1 MFTKEEQLKLKEL
14 MSSNEDFA
22 YFMNKSLN
30 ECRLI
35 SSNIT
40 HEIRNPLTLIK
51 GTTQLI
57 ETTTPSVK
65 ETKYWNQLV
74 EDIKELEILLAE
86 FSTYNHSETIQK
98 HPLNF
103 ILLLKSVISTF
114 RPVADQKQIS
124 LSLTID
130 EKDIPTYTSY
140 PVDQVKMRQVFV
152 NLLQNSLDATQ
163 EGGYIDINCS
173 ISDASLL
180 ISVNNNGEEIPQ
192 EILPTIFTPFVSF
205 KSGGSGLGLAI
216 SSKIILAHD
225 GTIIAS
231 SSSEKTSFIIQ
242 LPRIA

>member
-1 MFTKEEQLKLKEL
+1 MFTKEEQLKLKDL

-22 YFMNKSLN
+22 YFINKSFN
-30 ECRLI
+30 ECRLLA
-35 SSNIT
+35 SHIT

-51 GTTQLI
+51 STTQLM

-74 EDIKELEILLAE
+74 EDINELELLLAE

-98 HPLNF
+98 HPQNF

-114 RPVADQKQIS
+114 RPVADHKQIN

-130 EKDIPTYTSY
+130 EKDIPIYTSY
-140 PVDQVKMRQVFV
+140 PIDQVKMRQVFV
-152 NLLQNSLDATQ
+152 NLLQNALDATQ
-163 EGGYIDINCS
+163 EGGYIDINCT

-180 ISVNNNGEEIPQ
+180 ISVNNNGEAIPAD
-192 EILPTIFTPFVSF
+192 ILPTIFTPFVSF
-205 KSGGSGLGLAI
+205 KSKGSGLGLAI

-225 GTIIAS
+225 GTIKAS
-231 SSSEKTSFIIQ
+231 SSSEITSFIIQ